1 MTASSQA
8 VRPCAGSVR
17 TTPRGFT
24 LIEVLITLLVIA
36 VGVLGLAALQGRSHL
51 AAVESAQRAK
61 AISVSN
67 DMASRINLNRDNL
80 AAYVTAT
87 PLGTGDA
94 LDQDDCAGMAYGPDR
109 DRCEWSAMLK
119 GAAERLDSANAG
131 AMIGARG
138 CVELIQ
144 AADPSPAVCK
154 PAIVQVTA
162 TWQGLVE
169 TAAPSLQCG
178 KDAFGDDRLRR
189 AVATRIVIGLP
200 RCL

>member
-1 MTASSQA
+1 MTA
-8 VRPCAGSVR
+8 RPPVFGSR
-17 TTPRGFT
+17 PRPVPAALNGFT

-51 AAVESAQRAK
+51 AAVESAQRTQ

-67 DMASRINLNRDNL
+67 DMASRINLNRANVG
-80 AAYVTAT
+80 AYVTAT

-94 LDQDDCAGMAYGPDR
+94 EGADCTGLAYGAAR
-109 DRCEWSAMLK
+109 DRCEWSGILK
-119 GAAERLDSANAG
+119 GAAERLGGVNAG

-138 CVELIQ
+138 CVDLIQ
-144 AADPSPAVCK
+144 AADASPTVCR

-162 TWQGLVE
+162 AWQGLVE
-169 TAAPSLQCG
+169 SSVPTLQCG

-200 RCL
+200 KCL